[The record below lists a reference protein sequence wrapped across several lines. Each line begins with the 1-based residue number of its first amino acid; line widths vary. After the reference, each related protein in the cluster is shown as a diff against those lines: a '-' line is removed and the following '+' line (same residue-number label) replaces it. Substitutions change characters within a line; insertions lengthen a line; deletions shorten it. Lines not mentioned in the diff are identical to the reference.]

1 MIHSPNFAKCL
12 QETEFTFHCVWYIE
26 PVYSTGR
33 VAISQKAKEVQFE
46 FPTKMIGK
54 MVVHNAMIEDGSS
67 LICPLVHILDSYCTK
82 SMQTSLLPTAEIN
95 QSTHLHTVVPFWLTP
110 SPL

>member
-33 VAISQKAKEVQFE
+33 VAISQKANEVHFE
-46 FPTKMIGK
+46 FHTKMVGK
-54 MVVHNAMIEDGSS
+54 MVVHNATILRSLPNFVDPSS
-67 LICPLVHILDSYCTK
+67 FLRDLCVPAFALCVSSCPAT
-82 SMQTSLLPTAEIN
+82 E
-95 QSTHLHTVVPFWLTP
+95 
-110 SPL
+110 